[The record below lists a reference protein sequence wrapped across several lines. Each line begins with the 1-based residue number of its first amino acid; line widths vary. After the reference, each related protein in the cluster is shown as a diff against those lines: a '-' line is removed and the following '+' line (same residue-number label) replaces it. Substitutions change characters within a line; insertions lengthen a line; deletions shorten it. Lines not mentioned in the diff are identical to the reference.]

1 MGKLQ
6 DRVAVVTGAASGIGY
21 GIAVAFAGEG
31 ADVAVVDIAPEEQA
45 AGVCVLHGPDAR
57 PERRGRDALAR
68 RADG

>member
-45 AGVCVLHGPDAR
+45 ARRSAR
-57 PERRGRDALAR
+57 TAGT
-68 RADG
+68 